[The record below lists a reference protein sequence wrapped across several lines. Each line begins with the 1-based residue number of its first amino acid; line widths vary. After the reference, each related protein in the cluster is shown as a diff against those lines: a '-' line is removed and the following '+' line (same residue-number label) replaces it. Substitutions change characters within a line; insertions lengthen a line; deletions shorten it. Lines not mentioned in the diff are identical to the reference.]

1 MMKRFMTYVFAAA
14 LLVGTAGA
22 TNVAA
27 QTDQWNGLMLNATGI
42 GPTAGNFQIDVTE
55 YSSQEEVNEYIRIL
69 RDDGPR
75 RLEGAL
81 NGNRHG
87 SIRMNGLGTPIGMAR
102 ELPGEDGG
110 RIIRL
115 VTAREIGLER
125 NGRLSRSGDFAFGI
139 IELRLDA
146 EGNGTGFVLPA
157 TELRF
162 DSDGQLVI
170 QTMGVP
176 QVELTEVNKR

>member
-1 MMKRFMTYVFAAA
+1 
-14 LLVGTAGA
+14 
-22 TNVAA
+22 
-27 QTDQWNGLMLNATGI
+27 
-42 GPTAGNFQIDVTE
+42 
-55 YSSQEEVNEYIRIL
+55 
-69 RDDGPR
+69 
-75 RLEGAL
+75 
-81 NGNRHG
+81 
-87 SIRMNGLGTPIGMAR
+87 MNGLGTPIGMAR

-125 NGRLSRSGDFAFGI
+125 NGRLSRSGDFAFAI